1 MEEFHQS
8 NPLRNDAFLFFS
20 KGGTMLS
27 RSTLNYMIDKYAIIS
42 HEKSSLIPEKITP
55 PHVSSYITSKNEHF
69 QRKSKYTQNVG
80 ILLVVPKTV
89 GSNPISPPEEQA
101 LSRDWKCFFRCFPTF
116 FLRYFAIPA
125 KSGTNKGNNKSAK

>member
-1 MEEFHQS
+1 
-8 NPLRNDAFLFFS
+8 
-20 KGGTMLS
+20 MLS

-89 GSNPISPPEEQA
+89 GSNPISHPRRTGTFERSEV
-101 LSRDWKCFFRCFPTF
+101 LFSLFSYTFCDTCKIRDE
-116 FLRYFAIPA
+116 
-125 KSGTNKGNNKSAK
+125 